1 MKIKLKN
8 KSVKPEANPKK
19 IFGRKVRNG
28 KGQIS
33 MEFSILFLALL
44 ASVVVATIIPGL
56 FGLDKTTEV
65 AKASL
70 AHGSLSNLKS
80 NIQMMD
86 TLDEGSY
93 KLVRVKSPSES
104 TWNFATNN
112 ITVSGDGFEVV
123 ATFDSDI
130 QMLNGSSIY
139 VNTSKLLSFKLLKE
153 DNRIKI
159 EVIP

>member
-1 MKIKLKN
+1 MTIKSKY
-8 KSVKPEANPKK
+8 KPDNNSKK
-19 IFGRKVRNG
+19 IFGRKFRRT

-80 NIQMMD
+80 NIHMIAS
-86 TLDEGSY
+86 LDEGSY
-93 KLVRVKSPSES
+93 KLVRVKSPADS
-104 TWNFATNN
+104 TWNFATRN
-112 ITVSGDGFEVV
+112 ISVSGDGYEVS
-123 ATFDSDI
+123 ASLDTDI
-130 QMLNGSSIY
+130 EMLNSNSFH
-139 VNTSKLLSFKLLKE
+139 VNTSKLLSFKLLND
-153 DNRIKI
+153 DNKVKI
-159 EVIP
+159 ELIP